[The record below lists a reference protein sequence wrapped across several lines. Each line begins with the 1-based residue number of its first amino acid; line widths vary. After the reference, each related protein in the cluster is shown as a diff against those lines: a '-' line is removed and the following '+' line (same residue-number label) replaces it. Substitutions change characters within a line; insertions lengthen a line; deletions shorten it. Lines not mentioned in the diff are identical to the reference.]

1 MIEISG
7 MALLLVRARGLDHHM
22 VRGGGSLY
30 SAQMDVSAML
40 ERYAYPETAPW
51 LRANMIASLDG
62 GIRYQG
68 STSALGYAGD
78 WAVMQGLRTLADVV
92 IMGATTVREYG
103 AYPSEASKLAVVSR
117 SLRLD
122 FDGPLFTEAHAPPVV
137 ITCGAA
143 PAERLREAEKHAE
156 VMVCGTDST
165 DLGMAL
171 RRLADKGYRRQ
182 LCEGGPVLLA
192 QIAAAGW
199 LHELC
204 LTLSPVITA
213 GDAAR
218 ILDGPVIDLQR
229 MELCHAIQDEN
240 YLFLRYRMAER

>member
-1 MIEISG
+1 
-7 MALLLVRARGLDHHM
+7 
-22 VRGGGSLY
+22 
-30 SAQMDVSAML
+30 ML

-62 GIRYQG
+62 GIQYQG

-78 WAVMQGLRTLADVV
+78 WALMQRLRTLADVV

-103 AYPSEASKLAVVSR
+103 EYPAEASKLAIVSR

-122 FDGPLFTEAHAPPVV
+122 FDGPLFAGAPVPPVV

-143 PAERLREAEKHAE
+143 PAGRLREAEKHAE
-156 VMVCGTDST
+156 VMVCGAEST
-165 DLGMAL
+165 DMGAAL
-171 RRLADKGYRRQ
+171 QRLADQGYRRQ
-182 LCEGGPVLLA
+182 LCEGGPVVLA

-218 ILDGPVIDLQR
+218 VLDGPVIDLQR
-229 MELCHAIQDEN
+229 MELCHAIQDES
-240 YLFLRYRMAER
+240 YLYLRYRMAQR

>member
-1 MIEISG
+1 
-7 MALLLVRARGLDHHM
+7 
-22 VRGGGSLY
+22 
-30 SAQMDVSAML
+30 MDVSAML
-40 ERYAYPETAPW
+40 EQYAYPETTPW

-62 GIRYQG
+62 GIQYQG

-78 WAVMQGLRTLADVV
+78 WALMQGLRTLADVV

-103 AYPSEASKLAVVSR
+103 AYPKEARKLAIVSR
-117 SLRLD
+117 SLRFD
-122 FDGPLFTEAHAPPVV
+122 FDGPLFTEAPAPPVV

-165 DLGMAL
+165 DMGTAL
-171 RRLADKGYRRQ
+171 RRLADRGYKRQ
-182 LCEGGPVLLA
+182 LCEGGPVVLA

-204 LTLSPVITA
+204 LTLSPVVTA

-218 ILDGPVIDLQR
+218 VLDGPAVDMQR
-229 MELCHAIQDEN
+229 MELCHAIQDED
-240 YLFLRYRMAER
+240 YLYLRYRMAQG